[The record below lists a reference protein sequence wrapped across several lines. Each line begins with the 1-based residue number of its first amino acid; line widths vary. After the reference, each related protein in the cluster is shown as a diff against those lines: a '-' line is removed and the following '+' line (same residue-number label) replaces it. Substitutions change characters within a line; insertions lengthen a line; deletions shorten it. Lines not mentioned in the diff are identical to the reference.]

1 MLSFDPPK
9 RAMLSTTVTT
19 GNAEGEEQVE
29 RVYIHGIDKENI
41 VIEKQFGTV
50 EVVPLSNFSIRLDPN
65 SASLAEAQ
73 LRLQGMQLARMPD
86 DRKKHEHEPV

>member
-1 MLSFDPPK
+1 MLSFNPPK
-9 RAMLSTTVTT
+9 RAMLSTITSS
-19 GNAEGEEQVE
+19 NAEGEAQAE

-50 EVVPLSNFSIRLDPN
+50 EVVPLINFSIRLDPN
-65 SASLAEAQ
+65 SASLAEAH

-86 DRKKHEHEPV
+86 DRKKHDHESI